1 MRRLHPASR
10 VLAAL
15 LAVQLALPAGLL
27 HAASGTKVGHDSPKN
42 YIPGF
47 RINIETRIEDPEGV
61 LLARCY
67 FRSRKDPAF
76 VFADLAAA
84 GKTWK
89 TTLPAPWL
97 GSEEVEY
104 LFVVVNRSKKVFRSE
119 SFRIPE
125 KKTPQL
131 KKWQEIG
138 EVREV
143 RLDRLQE
150 FAELYVLLRNELRSS
165 WQRKLPDWQEPVSNA
180 ALDISTE
187 QAAASAQLGGF
198 WDTVAVHEVPAH
210 LAFGQLVEGIY
221 PAAQA
226 ATSGAAAVSAT
237 TAATGATAVGSA
249 GTIGGGSSWIW
260 WTLGA
265 AAVIGGGA
273 AAVVSSGVIDDL
285 TGNTDVRDA
294 TAADF
299 VGTYDA
305 IDPRYPASVFRAVFV
320 FNSGGT
326 GAITQYVN
334 GVRSDKSM
342 NWSFNEVTDTIFFS
356 VPGGGSASGHVTG
369 TVKSFTLTGLYSDGS
384 SAINKLTRR

>member
-15 LAVQLALPAGLL
+15 LAAQLALPAGML
-27 HAASGTKVGHDSPKN
+27 HASGGTKIGHESPKS

-47 RINIETRIEDPEGV
+47 RINLETKIEDSEGV

-84 GKTWK
+84 EKIWK

-104 LFVVVNRSKKVFRSE
+104 LFVVVNRSKKVFRSA

-131 KKWQEIG
+131 KKWKEVG

-150 FAELYVLLRNELRSS
+150 FAELYLLLRNELQSAWRK
-165 WQRKLPDWQEPVSNA
+165 KLPDWQEAISDA

-187 QAAASAQLGGF
+187 QAVAAAGLGGF
-198 WDTVAVHEVPAH
+198 WDTVVVHEVPPH
-210 LAFGQLVEGIY
+210 LAYGQLVEGIY
-221 PAAQA
+221 TASQAVGGTA
-226 ATSGAAAVSAT
+226 ATAT
-237 TAATGATAVGSA
+237 ATGATGVGSA

-285 TGNTDVRDA
+285 TGDKDVSDA
-294 TAADF
+294 AAKDF

-305 IDPRYPASVFRAVFV
+305 TDPGRPPSTYRAVFV
-320 FNSGGT
+320 FNSGGSGSVT
-326 GAITQYVN
+326 ETISGLTLSNAL
-334 GVRSDKSM
+334 
-342 NWSFNEVTDTIFFS
+342 NWSFNSGTDVFSFS
-356 VPGGGSASGHVTG
+356 VPGGGSASGHITG
-369 TVKSFTLTGLYSDGS
+369 TVKNFRLTGVYNNGS
-384 SAINKLTRR
+384 PATLDMTRR

>member
-15 LAVQLALPAGLL
+15 LAAQLALPAGLL
-27 HAASGTKVGHDSPKN
+27 HASSGTKIGHDCPKS

-47 RINIETRIEDPEGV
+47 RINLEAKIEDPEGV

-67 FRSRKDPAF
+67 FRSRKNPAF
-76 VFADLAAA
+76 VFVDLAAA
-84 GKTWK
+84 EKIWK

-119 SFRIPE
+119 SFRIQE

-131 KKWQEIG
+131 KKWKEVG

-150 FAELYVLLRNELRSS
+150 FAELYVLLRNELQSAWRN
-165 WQRKLPDWQEPVSNA
+165 KLPDWQESISDA
-180 ALDISTE
+180 ALDVSTE
-187 QAAASAQLGGF
+187 QGAATAELGGF
-198 WDTVAVHEVPAH
+198 WDTVVVHEVPAH
-210 LAFGQLVEGIY
+210 LAFGQLVEGLY
-221 PAAQA
+221 PASQVAG
-226 ATSGAAAVSAT
+226 GAAA
-237 TAATGATAVGSA
+237 TAATTGATAVGTA

-260 WTLGA
+260 WTLGT

-273 AAVVSSGVIDDL
+273 AAVVSSGVVDDL
-285 TGNTDVRDA
+285 TGNKDVRDA
-294 TAADF
+294 TAGDF

-305 IDPRYPASVFRAVFV
+305 LDPGRPASSYQAVFV

-326 GAITQYVN
+326 GQVTETISGATFSN
-334 GVRSDKSM
+334 SL
-342 NWSFNEVTDTIFFS
+342 NWSFNDSTDTFAFS
-356 VPGGGSASGHVTG
+356 VPGGGSASGHITG
-369 TVKSFTLTGLYSDGS
+369 KVKDFTLTGVYSGGS
-384 SAINKLTRR
+384 PATLRMTRR